1 MRRQVT
7 LTPDTVF
14 ENQRTSKVYRMY
26 TEQQRRLLRQSTF
39 TNLIGIIPFEMN
51 DWRYAAIHIRVLSP
65 SVYQNLET
73 LVSVKVLLK
82 CR

>member
-26 TEQQRRLLRQSTF
+26 TKQQRRLLRQSTF
-39 TNLIGIIPFEMN
+39 TNLIAINPFEMN
-51 DWRYAAIHIRVLSP
+51 DWRYAAIHIRVLSLVDE
-65 SVYQNLET
+65 SSLALEIIID
-73 LVSVKVLLK
+73 LHQ
-82 CR
+82 